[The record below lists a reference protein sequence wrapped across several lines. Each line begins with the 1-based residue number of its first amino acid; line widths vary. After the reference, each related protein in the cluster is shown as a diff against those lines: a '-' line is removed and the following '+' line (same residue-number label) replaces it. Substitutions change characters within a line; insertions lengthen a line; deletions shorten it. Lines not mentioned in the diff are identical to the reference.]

1 MKMYTKQE
9 LVIALKE
16 VGLKKNDTVFVNT
29 ELYKFGVL
37 DGVKKKEDYF
47 KIFFDAINEII
58 SKGGTLATNSYSFQT
73 LRYGE
78 KFVYEKTKCSS
89 GKFSEFIR
97 SRGDSLRSDHPVF
110 SVSAIGKNKKYICS
124 KNSLHNYGYG
134 SRYDKMLK
142 LNGYILKLA
151 MEPCFNPL
159 LHYVDSLV
167 GVAYYYNKLTKLKY
181 YKKGKKIN
189 KSFSSYVRYLN
200 LDIKRNLN
208 TFKKINH
215 ILRKNK
221 IVKSTNLGSSKIHLI
236 DAQKYLDVILD
247 ILYDDQFALVDN
259 LTFLK
264 NQIPNK

>member
-1 MKMYTKQE
+1 MKNKYM
-9 LVIALKE
+9 
-16 VGLKKNDTVFVNT
+16 KKTYYIIFLLLFVVCKTSSANEINFDTAKIEISNNGNT
-29 ELYKFGVL
+29 ITAL
-37 DGVKKKEDYF
+37 DGEAISITD
-47 KIFFDAINEII
+47 KIKI
-58 SKGGTLATNSYSFQT
+58 K
-73 LRYGE
+73 GE

-134 SRYDKMLK
+134 SPYHKFLK
-142 LNGYILKLA
+142 LNGKILNLA

-159 LHYVDSLV
+159 LHYAEFLV
-167 GVAYYYNKLTKLKY
+167 GVPYYYNKLTKLRY

-236 DAQKYLDVILD
+236 DSQKYLDVILD
-247 ILYDDQFALVDN
+247 ILYNDQFALVDN